1 VNYPKRAAQPFRWPE
16 GTARV
21 GAAAGLAMGPRTVDA
36 MAAIRE
42 RLSEALLR
50 FGTEAAMDRVLLQ
63 RSLASAHGARGSQE
77 ALGAM
82 EVARWVDAAAL
93 WMGWRLRPRHMIAPR

>member
-1 VNYPKRAAQPFRWPE
+1 
-16 GTARV
+16 
-21 GAAAGLAMGPRTVDA
+21 

-63 RSLASAHGARGSQE
+63 RSLATAPGARGSQE

-82 EVARWVDAAAL
+82 EVARWVDAAVL
-93 WMGWRLRPRHMIAPR
+93 WVGWRLRPRHMIAPR

>member
-1 VNYPKRAAQPFRWPE
+1 VS
-16 GTARV
+16 
-21 GAAAGLAMGPRTVDA
+21 PRTVGA

-50 FGTEAAMDRVLLQ
+50 FGTEAAMDRAALQ
-63 RSLASAHGARGSQE
+63 RSLAAAHGARGSQE

-82 EVARWVDAAAL
+82 EVARWVDGAVL
-93 WMGWRLRPRHMIAPR
+93 WIGWRLRPRHGIVHQ